1 MSDASVHTMLLHFV
15 NADAPADAFGLKT
28 DAAE

>member
-1 MSDASVHTMLLHFV
+1 VHAMLLHFV